1 MASMNEFAGWAFALG
16 YSVAPG
22 LKWYG
27 EVVGNNNELK
37 NVAGGADDGEYKS
50 TVFLSGLMLNF

>member
-1 MASMNEFAGWAFALG
+1 MTYRTSEFNGWALQLG

-27 EVVGNNNELK
+27 EMV
-37 NVAGGADDGEYKS
+37 GGAWTVNGKEDTS
-50 TVFLSGLMLNF
+50 TVGLTGLYLSF